1 MIKEKVQN
9 IIDEVFPKI
18 EKHYGFSKFQ
28 ECTPYVELH
37 KNIYE
42 KYSGEEGASGDEDS
56 CHAEYCSMMNE
67 ISIYWPQMKSRKM
80 IVETLV
86 HEYQHHLQS
95 PSGCGDHATGIFGPS
110 HRIGRICHGRWS
122 QFFGHL
128 SENFFETG
136 YAQYGRR
143 DANRNCFHLE

>member
-42 KYSGEEGASGDEDS
+42 KYSGEEGASGDEDG

-67 ISIYWPQMKSRKM
+67 ISIYYPNMKSRKM
-80 IVETLV
+80 IIETLI
-86 HEYQHHLQS
+86 HEYIHYLQS
-95 PSGCGDHATGIFGPS
+95 PTWFKRYYD
-110 HRIGRICHGRWS
+110 
-122 QFFGHL
+122 
-128 SENFFETG
+128 
-136 YAQYGRR
+136 QYGN
-143 DANRNCFHLE
+143 DYTTHPYEIEATSFEKDYKLFI